1 MTWVVLIALAVA
13 ALLAL
18 LALMRK
24 PREGWEALAAALMVG
39 LAGYALQGSPSVP
52 SAMKA
57 AQAKAADNAAD
68 MVADRHRFS
77 GVDPMRNQW
86 TVIADALASRGQYAD
101 AATIL
106 RGAVEKDPKNADAW
120 VALGNALVGHA
131 EGHLSPAAL
140 YAYRMG
146 AQADPA
152 NPSPPMFLGLAMAR
166 EGRFDETRAMWQAV
180 LDKAPADAPWRKNV
194 EERVARLDKLMEMV
208 RQRQSQEETGG
219 MTAPAF
225 APR

>member
-1 MTWVVLIALAVA
+1 MDENEIAIFSRMMILPG
-13 ALLAL
+13 L
-18 LALMRK
+18 
-24 PREGWEALAAALMVG
+24 LMVG
-39 LAGYALQGSPSVP
+39 GFFV
-52 SAMKA
+52 
-57 AQAKAADNAAD
+57 
-68 MVADRHRFS
+68 V
-77 GVDPMRNQW
+77 V
-86 TVIADALASRGQYAD
+86 
-101 AATIL
+101 ATIL

-146 AQADPA
+146 VQADPA